1 MLAFPNLGRKPERF
15 DLSRHISCRIPGIGA
30 EAPGSES
37 GWQEK
42 GVKQPGVFKVEAVG
56 DGDIGGRGDEEWR
69 VVGGRPAKRGQGR
82 VREGAVPLGVKEC
95 AVEAS
100 EDGRVLVFSSV
111 VEHEL

>member
-1 MLAFPNLGRKPERF
+1 L
-15 DLSRHISCRIPGIGA
+15 
-30 EAPGSES
+30 ES

-42 GVKQPGVFKVEAVG
+42 GVKQPGVFEVEAVG

-82 VREGAVPLGVKEC
+82 VREGAVPLGVKEG

-100 EDGRVLVFSSV
+100 EDGGFCLFVHVKRRSRRGSSWRKKRWIRVLNLSAREELKFGVFFSWG
-111 VEHEL
+111 